1 MWHSS
6 IQAIYCNNGL
16 SFIFRE
22 AVYWRS
28 AALWMTKRWRST
40 RALHT
45 TCSWRL
51 QRSVTVSWTRQSNG
65 SLTDLKQSP
74 GYNKIKVNTNKVIGG
89 ASSNIC
95 METGSTDTY
104 IMCYFK
110 AHSNWPQWVS
120 LEKWQ
125 LIIYTISSFFLS
137 ISYENKLFCVS
148 LNSLAYLD
156 GCGATV
162 IWCNKVPNKNILL
175 YKISVI
181 SVMVGLF
188 ECKHS
193 CLIYFAQ

>member
-6 IQAIYCNNGL
+6 IQAINCNNGL

-65 SLTDLKQSP
+65 SLTDLKRSP
-74 GYNKIKVNTNKVIGG
+74 GYNKIKVDTNKVSGVG
-89 ASSNIC
+89 TSSNIC
-95 METGSTDTY
+95 METGSTNTD
-104 IMCYFK
+104 IMRQFK
-110 AHSNWPQWVS
+110 AHWNWPHWVS
-120 LEKWQ
+120 TEKTQ
-125 LIIYTISSFFLS
+125 LIIFTISSFFLS
-137 ISYENKLFCVS
+137 ISSENKLFCVS

-162 IWCNKVPNKNILL
+162 IRYNKVPNKQNSSLQDICDFRNGWPFWL
-175 YKISVI
+175 
-181 SVMVGLF
+181 
-188 ECKHS
+188 
-193 CLIYFAQ
+193 